1 MQYMRF
7 IALSVALCGSSARA
21 QRVPARELLEFPI
34 GTLGAPGV
42 LARQAAHG
50 VWNPA
55 NIAQLRSTRVQVSA
69 ATLNAPADQGVSAQ
83 LLSVALP
90 IASRTTVGATVLRAA
105 VSDILH
111 TDTDPQSL
119 GSEIPYNTTVLSAT
133 VARRT
138 GHLTAGL
145 ATRFRTGKLDGT
157 SAHALGVD
165 GGLVV
170 SDLGAR
176 RGRVGASTFLW
187 GPGSEQ
193 KQARYSAG
201 ADLDI
206 WARDTLHAARGGYAF
221 SATQGRTQ
229 EHYFFASSRLRVVE
243 LFGGIAR
250 EVAFN
255 HSNAHVRLGIGL
267 HYARYTVGVGR
278 EDSGAGLGSTYQFML
293 TSVFQ

>member
-1 MQYMRF
+1 M
-7 IALSVALCGSSARA
+7 VLCASSARA

-34 GTLGAPGV
+34 GTLAAPGV

-50 VWNPA
+50 LWNPA
-55 NIAQLRSTRVQVSA
+55 NIAQLRSTRVQVSV

-83 LLSVALP
+83 LLSVAMP
-90 IASRTTVGATVLRAA
+90 IAARATLGATVVRAA
-105 VSDILH
+105 VSDILR

-119 GSEIPYNTTVLSAT
+119 GSEIPYNTTVLSAA

-138 GHLTAGL
+138 GHLTVGL
-145 ATRFRTGKLDGT
+145 ATRYRTGKLDGT
-157 SAHALGVD
+157 SAHTIGVD

-201 ADLDI
+201 ADLDL
-206 WARDTLHAARGGYAF
+206 WASDTLSRTRGGYAF

-229 EHYFFASSRLRVVE
+229 EHYFFASSRFRIVE
-243 LFGGIAR
+243 LLGGIAR
-250 EVAFN
+250 ENAFN
-255 HSNAHVRLGIGL
+255 HSNTHVRLGVGL

-278 EDSGAGLGSTYQFML
+278 EDSGAELGSTYQFML
-293 TSVFQ
+293 SSVFQ